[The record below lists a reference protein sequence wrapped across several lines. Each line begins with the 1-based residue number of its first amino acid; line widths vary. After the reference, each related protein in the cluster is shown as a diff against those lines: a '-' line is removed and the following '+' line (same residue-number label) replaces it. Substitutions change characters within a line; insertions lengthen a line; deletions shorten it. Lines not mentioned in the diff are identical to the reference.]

1 MSSVEPTRPARRQGL
16 AAAILVTTLA
26 ATSCSAV
33 AGEASKYNFACEGG
47 APVQL
52 SLVDISSSGRDI
64 DILAERLNAV
74 QVDAERVADCDGEIT
89 VVAWGG
95 SASTSEVLFQG
106 QIRVY
111 GASEIGRDRKIP
123 AAVDA
128 VMDEVRRTLSTVLT
142 SRASGGHDLLAA
154 FSIVS
159 DFVRASGSGDANVQV
174 SIYADGVS
182 TEGSA
187 DINRPGLSEARL
199 EELIA
204 EQTLPELGGVPISMF
219 GVGRLGG
226 TAKPP
231 QQVVE
236 LTQAYAQM
244 LCEATGA
251 ECRTFSSTFSAD

>member
-1 MSSVEPTRPARRQGL
+1 M
-16 AAAILVTTLA
+16 AAPG
-26 ATSCSAV
+26 CSAV
-33 AGEASKYNFACEGG
+33 GGEASEYNFACEGS

-52 SLVDISSSGRDI
+52 SLIDISSSGRDI

-95 SASTSEVLFQG
+95 SASTSEVLYQG
-106 QIRVY
+106 QIRLV

-123 AAVDA
+123 EAVEN
-128 VMDEVRRTLSTVLT
+128 VMEEVRRTLNAVLG
-142 SRASGGHDLLAA
+142 SRPSGGHDLLAA
-154 FSIVS
+154 FSIIS
-159 DFVRASGSGDANVQV
+159 DFVRAAGANDANVTV

-204 EQTLPELGGVPISMF
+204 EQTLPDLAGVPISMF

-236 LTQAYAQM
+236 LTQTYAQM

-251 ECRTFSSTFSAD
+251 DCRTFSSTFSAD

>member
-1 MSSVEPTRPARRQGL
+1 MLVAIAAPAI
-16 AAAILVTTLA
+16 A
-26 ATSCSAV
+26 SCSAV
-33 AGEASKYNFACEGG
+33 SGEASEYNFACD
-47 APVQL
+47 AAPPVQL
-52 SLVDISSSGRDI
+52 SLVDISTSGRDI

-89 VVAWGG
+89 IVAWGG

-106 QIRVY
+106 QIRVV

-128 VMDEVRRTLSTVLT
+128 VMDEVRQSLATVLG

-159 DFVRASGSGDANVQV
+159 DFVRAAGGTDANIAV

-204 EQTLPELGGVPISMF
+204 EQTMPDLSGVPISMF

-226 TAKPP
+226 TDKPP
-231 QQVVE
+231 QQVVD